1 MNQEWL
7 YEDKP
12 WDPEYDDIPPEY
24 FGFIYKITDKETGE
38 VYIGQKRFHKTK
50 TLPITKTRK
59 RKQKLLVESDWRT
72 YYSSSKH
79 IQNNVSKGLEGLYK
93 REILRFGY
101 SKGDLHLLEIIEQLR
116 LGVLWNDG
124 YLNGIINIRL
134 HKKHISNKLKQE
146 LLENAIS
153 LSENA

>member
-12 WDPEYDDIPPEY
+12 WNPEYDDIPPEY
-24 FGFIYKITDKETGE
+24 FGFIYRITDKETGE
-38 VYIGQKRFHKTK
+38 MYIGQKRMRRTK
-50 TLPITKTRK
+50 TLPVTKTRK

-101 SKGDLHLLEIIEQLR
+101 SKGDLSYLETLEQFNQ
-116 LGVLWNDG
+116 GVLLKDE
-124 YLNGIINIRL
+124 YLNGIINCRI
-134 HKKHISNKLKQE
+134 HKKHLSEKLKEE
-146 LLENAIS
+146 LS
-153 LSENA
+153 